1 MAFDRKTGRL
11 WAGEV
16 GQNLWEE
23 IDIITKG
30 GNYGWNLRESLHPFG
45 VKGIGPRPEL
55 IDPIWEYYH
64 HDTGKS
70 ITGGTVYRGPRLP
83 ELDGAY
89 LYADYVSGRL
99 WALRYDEAQRRVVEN
114 RPIASRGLPVL
125 SFGEDERG
133 EVYFLTTTVTGQG
146 IYWFTKR

>member
-11 WAGEV
+11 WAGDV

-30 GNYGWNLRESLHPFG
+30 GNYGWNLREGFHPFG
-45 VKGIGPRPEL
+45 AKGVGPRPDL
-55 IDPIWEYYH
+55 IEPIWEYYH

-70 ITGGTVYRGPRLP
+70 ITGGVVYRGPRLP
-83 ELDGAY
+83 ELNGAY

-99 WALRYDEAQRRVVEN
+99 WALRYDDAKGRVVEN

-125 SFGEDERG
+125 SFGEDQQG
-133 EVYFLTTTVTGQG
+133 EVYFLTTTNNGQG
-146 IYWFTKR
+146 IYRFSR